1 MFTTLKRST
10 TTFNHT
16 MSLLRRILRFIL
28 LCYALYSFAVGIYR
42 IIQKENSDPAEVQD
56 CHPVTHTGTT
66 IPETKSCDGTANENI
81 APGLRI
87 AAIAVYEFIAA
98 WRGDQASFSS
108 IAVVRVL
115 LYAVLNKV
123 WLWGWGWPHVDDNLV
138 IIAIAVEAAML

>member
-10 TTFNHT
+10 KTFNHT

-56 CHPVTHTGTT
+56 CHPVTH
-66 IPETKSCDGTANENI
+66 S
-81 APGLRI
+81 GLRV